1 MDKVKNREQLI
12 EKIKKIDDQNVI
24 DEINRLLEINIDESV
39 YELSEEQEKAIQE
52 GREEIERGQGIP
64 SDQVF
69 KDIDEW
75 IDK

>member
-1 MDKVKNREQLI
+1 MGKVKNREQLI

-39 YELSEEQEKAIQE
+39 YELSEEQKKAIQE
-52 GREEIERGQGIP
+52 GREQIERGEGIP

-69 KDIDEW
+69 RDIDEW
-75 IDK
+75 LNK